1 MNGVIM
7 DKKNLLLQG
16 LAVALVI
23 ALVAGATLVYF
34 GSSDISTQKPKSQLF
49 MEKFGD
55 SRDRT
60 PENPSFSEGV
70 MNIRLNQLDGVSEP
84 VVAINPDNDTKMVV
98 AANDF
103 RIFGNS
109 ARLFFSNDAGNS
121 WIPALVP
128 LSGLSNFTEATDPAV
143 AYDALGNVYCAM
155 IHYQT
160 FGNGDGLFV
169 NMSADNGATWKNKA
183 VEVKRNSDATVFEDR
198 PAITVDNSSGTF
210 KNNVYVTWTSL
221 ENENGRI
228 LFSRSVNGGASFENY
243 IELATGKVH
252 TTDVKVDQNGAV
264 YVAFL
269 LNNNTIVV
277 RKSVDGGLSFSAPV
291 TAATFEHSGI
301 AYNNTFLLKQN
312 GTTGVKVRSFP
323 TLALLNNH
331 VYICYSAK
339 NAGDLSDIFMVK
351 SLDGGATFSAP
362 VKINND
368 NTGSDQFMP
377 RADVRDGKLYITW
390 LDSRDDANN
399 VTIAAYLGVSEDAGA
414 SFTNRRLATQDFNPS
429 SILLKNYIG
438 DYIGL
443 AVGRENI
450 ISVWTDGRNNLFD
463 VYAGIIKMNPTSVD
477 NPAVAGE
484 FTLNQNYPNPF
495 NPSTVI
501 SYSVPA
507 ENQVTIK
514 LYDISGKE
522 IANLFNG
529 FVGAG
534 SHSFNFD
541 IKSLRLDLASGTYVV
556 KVQYGEIM
564 KSIKMSFVK

>member
-1 MNGVIM
+1 M

-23 ALVAGATLVYF
+23 ALVAGATFVYF

-84 VVAINPDNDTKMVV
+84 VVAINPDNDAKMVV

-143 AYDALGNVYCAM
+143 AYDAQGNVYYAM

-277 RKSVDGGLSFSAPV
+277 RKSVDGGLSFGAPV

-351 SLDGGATFSAP
+351 SPDGGATFSAP

-541 IKSLRLDLASGTYVV
+541 AKGLRLDLASGTYVV

>member
-34 GSSDISTQKPKSQLF
+34 GSRDISTQKPKSQLF

-84 VVAINPDNDTKMVV
+84 VVAINPDNDAKMVV

-143 AYDALGNVYCAM
+143 AYDAQGNVYYAM

-495 NPSTVI
+495 NPSTII

-541 IKSLRLDLASGTYVV
+541 TKSLRLDLASGTYVV

-564 KSIKMSFVK
+564 KSIKISFVK

>member
-1 MNGVIM
+1 M

-143 AYDALGNVYCAM
+143 AYDAQGNVYYAM

-414 SFTNRRLATQDFNPS
+414 SFTNRRLASQDFNPS

-450 ISVWTDGRNNLFD
+450 ISVWTDGRNNMFD

-541 IKSLRLDLASGTYVV
+541 AKGLRLDLASGTYVV

>member
-1 MNGVIM
+1 M

-16 LAVALVI
+16 LAVALVV
-23 ALVAGATLVYF
+23 ALVAGATFVYF

-49 MEKFGD
+49 IEKFGD

-84 VVAINPDNDTKMVV
+84 VVAINPDNDAKMVV

-143 AYDALGNVYCAM
+143 AYDAQGNVYYAM

-277 RKSVDGGLSFSAPV
+277 RKSVDGGLSFGAPV

-351 SLDGGATFSAP
+351 SPDGGATFSAP

-377 RADVRDGKLYITW
+377 RADVRDGNLYITW

-414 SFTNRRLATQDFNPS
+414 SFTNRRLASQDFNPS

-541 IKSLRLDLASGTYVV
+541 AKGLRLDLASGTYVV

>member
-1 MNGVIM
+1 M

-84 VVAINPDNDTKMVV
+84 VVAINPDNDAKMVV

-143 AYDALGNVYCAM
+143 AYDAQGNVYYAM

-277 RKSVDGGLSFSAPV
+277 RKSVDGGLSFGAPV

-351 SLDGGATFSAP
+351 SPDGGATFSAP

>member
-1 MNGVIM
+1 M

-23 ALVAGATLVYF
+23 ALVAGATFVYF

-49 MEKFGD
+49 IEKFGD

-84 VVAINPDNDTKMVV
+84 VVAINPDNDAKMVV

-143 AYDALGNVYCAM
+143 AYDAQGNVYYAM

-277 RKSVDGGLSFSAPV
+277 RKSVDGGLSFGAPV

-351 SLDGGATFSAP
+351 SPDGGATFSAP

-541 IKSLRLDLASGTYVV
+541 TKSLRLDLASGTYVV

-564 KSIKMSFVK
+564 KSIKISFVK

>member
-1 MNGVIM
+1 M
-7 DKKNLLLQG
+7 
-16 LAVALVI
+16 
-23 ALVAGATLVYF
+23 
-34 GSSDISTQKPKSQLF
+34 
-49 MEKFGD
+49 
-55 SRDRT
+55 
-60 PENPSFSEGV
+60 
-70 MNIRLNQLDGVSEP
+70 
-84 VVAINPDNDTKMVV
+84 
-98 AANDF
+98 
-103 RIFGNS
+103 
-109 ARLFFSNDAGNS
+109 
-121 WIPALVP
+121 
-128 LSGLSNFTEATDPAV
+128 
-143 AYDALGNVYCAM
+143 
-155 IHYQT
+155 
-160 FGNGDGLFV
+160 
-169 NMSADNGATWKNKA
+169 
-183 VEVKRNSDATVFEDR
+183 
-198 PAITVDNSSGTF
+198 
-210 KNNVYVTWTSL
+210 
-221 ENENGRI
+221 
-228 LFSRSVNGGASFENY
+228 
-243 IELATGKVH
+243 
-252 TTDVKVDQNGAV
+252 
-264 YVAFL
+264 
-269 LNNNTIVV
+269 V

-495 NPSTVI
+495 NPSTII

-541 IKSLRLDLASGTYVV
+541 TKSLRLDLASGTYVV

-564 KSIKMSFVK
+564 KSIKISFVK

>member
-1 MNGVIM
+1 M

-23 ALVAGATLVYF
+23 ALVAGATFVYF

-49 MEKFGD
+49 IEKFGD

-84 VVAINPDNDTKMVV
+84 VVAINPDNDAKMVV

-143 AYDALGNVYCAM
+143 AYDAQGNVYYAM

-277 RKSVDGGLSFSAPV
+277 RKSVDGGLSFGAPV

-351 SLDGGATFSAP
+351 SPDGGATFSAP

-414 SFTNRRLATQDFNPS
+414 SFTNRRLASQDFNPS

-541 IKSLRLDLASGTYVV
+541 AKGLRLDLASGTYVV

>member
-1 MNGVIM
+1 M

-23 ALVAGATLVYF
+23 ALVAGATFVYF

-49 MEKFGD
+49 IEKFGD

-84 VVAINPDNDTKMVV
+84 VVAINPDNDAKMVV

-143 AYDALGNVYCAM
+143 AYDAQGNVYYAM

-277 RKSVDGGLSFSAPV
+277 RKSVDGGLSFGAPV

-351 SLDGGATFSAP
+351 SPDGGATFSAP

-414 SFTNRRLATQDFNPS
+414 SFTNRRLASQDFNPS

-541 IKSLRLDLASGTYVV
+541 AKGLRLDLASGTYVV

-564 KSIKMSFVK
+564 KSIKISFVK

>member
-1 MNGVIM
+1 M

-23 ALVAGATLVYF
+23 ALVAGATFVYF

-49 MEKFGD
+49 IEKFGD

-143 AYDALGNVYCAM
+143 AYDAQGNVYYAM

-450 ISVWTDGRNNLFD
+450 ISVWTDGRNNMFD

>member
-1 MNGVIM
+1 M

-23 ALVAGATLVYF
+23 ALVAGATFVYF

-49 MEKFGD
+49 IEKFGD

-84 VVAINPDNDTKMVV
+84 VVAINPDNDAKMVV

-143 AYDALGNVYCAM
+143 AYDAQGNVYYAM

-277 RKSVDGGLSFSAPV
+277 RKSVDGGLSFGAPV

-351 SLDGGATFSAP
+351 SPDGGATFSAP

-495 NPSTVI
+495 NPSTII

-541 IKSLRLDLASGTYVV
+541 AKGLRLDLASGTYVV

>member
-1 MNGVIM
+1 M

-23 ALVAGATLVYF
+23 ALVAGATFVYF

-84 VVAINPDNDTKMVV
+84 VVAINPDNDAKMVV

-143 AYDALGNVYCAM
+143 AYDAQGNVYYAM

-277 RKSVDGGLSFSAPV
+277 RKSVDGGLSFGAPV

-351 SLDGGATFSAP
+351 SPDGGATFSAP

-414 SFTNRRLATQDFNPS
+414 SFTNRRLASQDFNPS

-541 IKSLRLDLASGTYVV
+541 AKGLRLDLASGTYVV

>member
-1 MNGVIM
+1 M

-84 VVAINPDNDTKMVV
+84 VVAINPDNDAKMVV

-143 AYDALGNVYCAM
+143 AYDAQGNVYYAM

-277 RKSVDGGLSFSAPV
+277 RKSVDGGLSFGAPV

-541 IKSLRLDLASGTYVV
+541 AKGLRLDLASGTYVV

>member
-450 ISVWTDGRNNLFD
+450 ISVWTDGRNNMFD

>member
-1 MNGVIM
+1 M

-23 ALVAGATLVYF
+23 ALVAGATFVYF

-49 MEKFGD
+49 IEKFGD

-84 VVAINPDNDTKMVV
+84 VVAINPDNDAKMVV

-143 AYDALGNVYCAM
+143 AYDAQGNVYYAM

-351 SLDGGATFSAP
+351 SPDGGATFSAP

-541 IKSLRLDLASGTYVV
+541 AKGLRLDLASGTYVV

>member
-1 MNGVIM
+1 M

-84 VVAINPDNDTKMVV
+84 VVAINPDNDAKMVV

-143 AYDALGNVYCAM
+143 AYDAQGNVYYAM

-277 RKSVDGGLSFSAPV
+277 RKSVDGGLSFGAPV

-351 SLDGGATFSAP
+351 SPDGGATFSAP

-414 SFTNRRLATQDFNPS
+414 SFTNRRLASQDFNPS

-541 IKSLRLDLASGTYVV
+541 AKGLRLDLASGTYVV

>member
-1 MNGVIM
+1 M

-23 ALVAGATLVYF
+23 ALVAGATFVYF

-49 MEKFGD
+49 IEKFGD

-84 VVAINPDNDTKMVV
+84 VVAINPDNDAKMVV

-143 AYDALGNVYCAM
+143 AYDAQGNVYYAM

-277 RKSVDGGLSFSAPV
+277 RKSVDGGLSFGAPV

-351 SLDGGATFSAP
+351 SPDGGATFSAP

-541 IKSLRLDLASGTYVV
+541 AKGLRLDLASGTYVV

>member
-23 ALVAGATLVYF
+23 ALVAGATFVYF

-49 MEKFGD
+49 IEKFGD

-84 VVAINPDNDTKMVV
+84 VVAINPDNDAKMVV

-143 AYDALGNVYCAM
+143 AYDAQGNVYYAM

-277 RKSVDGGLSFSAPV
+277 RKSVDGGLSFGAPV

-351 SLDGGATFSAP
+351 SPDGGATFSAP

-541 IKSLRLDLASGTYVV
+541 AKGLRLDLASGTYVV

>member
-1 MNGVIM
+1 M

-23 ALVAGATLVYF
+23 ALVAGATFVYF

-49 MEKFGD
+49 IEKFGD

-84 VVAINPDNDTKMVV
+84 VVAINPDNDAKMVV

-143 AYDALGNVYCAM
+143 AYDAQGNVYYAM

-277 RKSVDGGLSFSAPV
+277 RKSVDGGLSFGAPV

-351 SLDGGATFSAP
+351 SPDGGATFSAP

-414 SFTNRRLATQDFNPS
+414 SFTNRRLASQDFNPS

>member
-1 MNGVIM
+1 M

-84 VVAINPDNDTKMVV
+84 VVAINPDNDAKMVV

-277 RKSVDGGLSFSAPV
+277 RKSVDGGLSFGAPV

-351 SLDGGATFSAP
+351 SPDGGATFSAP

-414 SFTNRRLATQDFNPS
+414 SFTNRRLASQDFNPS

-541 IKSLRLDLASGTYVV
+541 AKGLRLDLASGTYVV

>member
-1 MNGVIM
+1 M

-34 GSSDISTQKPKSQLF
+34 GSRDISTQKPKSQLF

-84 VVAINPDNDTKMVV
+84 VVAINPDNDAKMVV

-143 AYDALGNVYCAM
+143 AYDAQGNVYYAM

-277 RKSVDGGLSFSAPV
+277 RKSVDGGLSFGAPV

-351 SLDGGATFSAP
+351 SPDGGATFSAP

-414 SFTNRRLATQDFNPS
+414 SFTNRRLASQDFNPS

-541 IKSLRLDLASGTYVV
+541 AKGLRLDLASGTYVV

>member
-1 MNGVIM
+1 M